1 MQNQE
6 KKCKGRARPRGLPF
20 FDLRKTVER
29 ARKLFNAH
37 GEETVSDDLA
47 AIAIGYRDAH
57 GGMASSMLNTMAS
70 YGLVTMV
77 RRKVTISPGMAEFM
91 RNPHASKKVLAKAWL
106 ANPDMFRVLLDRLGP
121 YGPPSKECVSR
132 ALIRKEKLM
141 PRTADRLAEIVMN
154 SFAYANS
161 LPDAVITKS
170 EPQPAG
176 MKLPTDTF
184 LVKLDAGRRAWVT
197 LPPGKLTDTD
207 RDRILQVLELWVDH

>member
-1 MQNQE
+1 M
-6 KKCKGRARPRGLPF
+6 
-20 FDLRKTVER
+20 
-29 ARKLFNAH
+29 
-37 GEETVSDDLA
+37 
-47 AIAIGYRDAH
+47 
-57 GGMASSMLNTMAS
+57 
-70 YGLVTMV
+70 
-77 RRKVTISPGMAEFM
+77 
-91 RNPHASKKVLAKAWL
+91 
-106 ANPDMFRVLLDRLGP
+106 
-121 YGPPSKECVSR
+121 SR